1 VFEMYCKEDYEDEF
15 SKTEKGEI
23 THKQFVDLFS
33 ICLKNDS
40 FKIAILI
47 YSLYLKI
54 TDMDSKMMDTL
65 LQSIRESTKSHELK
79 LFYLHE
85 HFDILSVY
93 QMNQLLD
100 IYDEVLHAKNPKNN
114 PLINQYNVV
123 KIGLLIYRICWKI
136 EEKQIFSLIT
146 KCSVLQA
153 YVNQSLNVYFDKQ
166 NNITVLNNYMSEPIL
181 HMTERKDSLDV
192 MFEMNMQ
199 ELLQHPGVVEVLNLI
214 YEGKYSI
221 SSTALSMSPTFL
233 CLIDYEML
241 GTKRIN
247 DKLMDNIMNF
257 GDTGILKQTSLQYNI
272 WK

>member
-1 VFEMYCKEDYEDEF
+1 MNQFYSSRFPMKSATYRRYDRAYFEEIVINNSVEPRIAKNYREKFLVAAEDIFNVFEMYCKEDYEDEF

-136 EEKQIFSLIT
+136 EEKQIYSLIT
-146 KCSVLQA
+146 KCS
-153 YVNQSLNVYFDKQ
+153 
-166 NNITVLNNYMSEPIL
+166 
-181 HMTERKDSLDV
+181 
-192 MFEMNMQ
+192 
-199 ELLQHPGVVEVLNLI
+199 LL
-214 YEGKYSI
+214 
-221 SSTALSMSPTFL
+221 
-233 CLIDYEML
+233 
-241 GTKRIN
+241 
-247 DKLMDNIMNF
+247 
-257 GDTGILKQTSLQYNI
+257 
-272 WK
+272 